1 VAILSVGRIKGDA
14 DELAPRAKRVD
25 AIVAPIAR
33 ANGGIF
39 HAIVR
44 TDDGLMIVNLWESEE
59 GRQRTADDP
68 EVQSAARE
76 HMAGVEPPQWEAYE
90 VVRYEAR

>member
-1 VAILSVGRIKGDA
+1 VAILSTGRVKGDP

-33 ANGGIF
+33 ANGGVF

-44 TDDGLMIVNLWESEE
+44 TGDGLMIVNLWESEE

-68 EVQSAARE
+68 EVQSAVRE
-76 HMAGVEPPQWEAYE
+76 HMAGVEPPEWESFE